1 MSPKYAFLRVA
12 SAPSQVTSAA
22 NGVPADGGSVC
33 CASGAWLRPQAA
45 SSNRDAV
52 TMRRNVLRLTACPH
66 LASVRPAA
74 AAVRWQTSHAASAV
88 RHARR
93 SEEHTSKLQSLM
105 RISYAVFCLK
115 QKKIHNNHQPEID

>member
-1 MSPKYAFLRVA
+1 MSDVCIVFFLIIHRPPRSTRTDILFPYTTHFRSTEYSVCTCMSPKYAFLRVA

-66 LASVRPAA
+66 LASVRPD
-74 AAVRWQTSHAASAV
+74 RKSTRLNSSH
-88 RHARR
+88 
-93 SEEHTSKLQSLM
+93 
-105 RISYAVFCLK
+105 
-115 QKKIHNNHQPEID
+115 

>member
-88 RHARR
+88 RHARSVVVAPAGSR
-93 SEEHTSKLQSLM
+93 SEEHKSELQSLM
-105 RISYAVFCLK
+105 RISYAV
-115 QKKIHNNHQPEID
+115 

>member
-22 NGVPADGGSVC
+22 NGVPAGGGSVC

-74 AAVRWQTSHAASAV
+74 AAVPCQPSHSSSPV
-88 RHARR
+88 PHPHPVVVSPPRNP
-93 SEEHTSKLQSLM
+93 
-105 RISYAVFCLK
+105 C
-115 QKKIHNNHQPEID
+115 PPPPPPPPPPP